1 MKKIIFLSIAVFY
14 IQIFSYAQDT
24 EQKAKDIL
32 SEISSQTSSYEN
44 MTFDFTL
51 GIKSQDINEVQ
62 NGKAIISE
70 NNFYYQTS
78 DREVISNGTSVWTYM
93 KEDNECYIDD
103 INGFDFVNYQANV
116 IGDDDHGTHI
126 AGICVAEKDNQIGI
140 SGVFPN
146 AKFIPLACGSS
157 LDSLDSFDSLESILL
172 VQFFALDESIEVN
185 SSSDD
190 EQSVIGSITFLVI
203 SLSVGDSKS
212 DIEISFDF
220 SFLNFILDLFFFE

>member
-1 MKKIIFLSIAVFY
+1 MKKIIFLIIAVFY

-70 NNFYYQTS
+70 NNFYYQTT

-103 INGFDFVNYQANV
+103 INDISEDLNPSEIMTIWEDNFKVNY
-116 IGDDDHGTHI
+116 I
-126 AGICVAEKDNQIGI
+126 
-140 SGVFPN
+140 
-146 AKFIPLACGSS
+146 
-157 LDSLDSFDSLESILL
+157 
-172 VQFFALDESIEVN
+172 DE
-185 SSSDD
+185 
-190 EQSVIGSITFLVI
+190 VI
-203 SLSVGDSKS
+203 SNEQTLQRIKLYPIDVKNSKYHTV
-212 DIEISFDF
+212 
-220 SFLNFILDLFFFE
+220 IL

>member
-70 NNFYYQTS
+70 NNFYYQTT

-103 INGFDFVNYQANV
+103 INDISEDLNPSEIMTIWEDNFKVNY
-116 IGDDDHGTHI
+116 I
-126 AGICVAEKDNQIGI
+126 
-140 SGVFPN
+140 
-146 AKFIPLACGSS
+146 
-157 LDSLDSFDSLESILL
+157 
-172 VQFFALDESIEVN
+172 DE
-185 SSSDD
+185 
-190 EQSVIGSITFLVI
+190 VI
-203 SLSVGDSKS
+203 SNEQTLQRIKLYPIGT
-212 DIEISFDF
+212 
-220 SFLNFILDLFFFE
+220 

>member
-1 MKKIIFLSIAVFY
+1 MKKIIFFIIAVLY

-103 INGFDFVNYQANV
+103 INDISEDLNPSEIMTIWEDNFKVNYIDEV
-116 IGDDDHGTHI
+116 ISNEQTLQRIKLYPIDVKNSKYHTVI
-126 AGICVAEKDNQIGI
+126 LKVNQAEKQVHSAIIKTKDGVTLSFKIKDLLANQKIKENQFKWNPSLFPAVEEIDNR
-140 SGVFPN
+140 
-146 AKFIPLACGSS
+146 
-157 LDSLDSFDSLESILL
+157 
-172 VQFFALDESIEVN
+172 
-185 SSSDD
+185 
-190 EQSVIGSITFLVI
+190 
-203 SLSVGDSKS
+203 
-212 DIEISFDF
+212 
-220 SFLNFILDLFFFE
+220 